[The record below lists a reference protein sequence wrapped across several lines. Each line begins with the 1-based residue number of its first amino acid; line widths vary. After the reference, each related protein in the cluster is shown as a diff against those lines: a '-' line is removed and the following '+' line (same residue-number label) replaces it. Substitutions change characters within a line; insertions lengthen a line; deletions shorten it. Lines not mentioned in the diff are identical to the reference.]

1 MNRISQASV
10 LLLALYLPFATS
22 ECLAGSAAVGVPLNT
37 PAMRVPAAQNSVLI
51 DLARAGA
58 RLVAV
63 GERGL
68 VLFSDDDGQSWHQ
81 AWVPVSVS
89 LTAVRFV
96 DAQKGWAVGHAG
108 VVLATLDGG
117 EHWTLQLD
125 GARVAQLELDAAKA
139 DQATAADPD
148 AALVRVQNAE
158 RLVADGPDK
167 PFLALEFV
175 DAHRGLI
182 VGAYG
187 LALQTTDGGATWQSL
202 MGHIANPN
210 GMHLYA
216 ISHQGTR
223 WFLAGEQGY
232 LARSDDDAVSFNQL
246 DSPYEGSFFTLQ
258 NRGDGAL
265 VVAGLKGNAFVSRDA
280 GASFQRLSVPMPI
293 SFNDATRLAD
303 GQLLLVNQGGTL
315 FRNSEQTGTALLPWG
330 EPLGKPVS
338 SVIEA
343 ADGSLIIAG
352 FTGLQRLAQ
361 PAAAASE

>member
-1 MNRISQASV
+1 MNRISQAGA
-10 LLLALYLPFATS
+10 LFLALYLPFAAS
-22 ECLAGSAAVGVPLNT
+22 ECLAGATAVGAPLST
-37 PAMRVPAAQNSVLI
+37 PAMPVPAAQKSVLI
-51 DLARAGA
+51 DLARAGT

-68 VLFSDDDGQSWHQ
+68 VLLSDDNGQSWRQ
-81 AWVPVSVS
+81 ASVPVSVS

-108 VVLATLDGG
+108 VVLATRDGG

-125 GARVAQLELDAAKA
+125 GARAAQLELDAAKA
-139 DQATAADPD
+139 DQPNAANPD
-148 AALVRVQNAE
+148 DALARVQSAE
-158 RLVADGPDK
+158 RLVADGADK
-167 PFLALEFV
+167 PFLALEFI
-175 DAHRGLI
+175 DAQRGLI

-187 LALQTTDGGATWQSL
+187 LALWTADGGATWQSL

-232 LARSDDDAVSFNQL
+232 LARSEDDAASFSQL
-246 DSPYEGSFFTLQ
+246 ESPYEGSFFTLQ
-258 NRGDGAL
+258 SRADGAL
-265 VVAGLKGNAFVSRDA
+265 LVGGLRGNAFVSND
-280 GASFQRLSVPMPI
+280 GGESFRHLSVPMPI
-293 SFNDATRLAD
+293 SFNDATRLAG
-303 GQLLLVNQGGTL
+303 GQVLLVNQGGGL
-315 FRNSEQTGTALLPWG
+315 FLNGEQTGVALLPLG
-330 EPLGKPVS
+330 TPLGKPVS

-343 ADGSLIIAG
+343 ADGSLIVAG

-361 PAAAASE
+361 PSTAASE